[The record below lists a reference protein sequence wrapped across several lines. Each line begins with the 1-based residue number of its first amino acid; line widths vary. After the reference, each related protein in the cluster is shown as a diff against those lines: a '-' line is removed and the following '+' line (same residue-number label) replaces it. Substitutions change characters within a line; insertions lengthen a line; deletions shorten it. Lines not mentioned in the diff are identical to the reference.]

1 MRKFAI
7 LLLTAIAV
15 VLWGNPPLAK
25 ASDDLESYLLK
36 RIQETPQHSDSWRLL
51 GDYYHR
57 QHRDDEANEAFKKSL
72 ELDPDNAATHFNWGQ
87 LLEAQGDSRAA
98 RDHFQRVYQ
107 VAPESEYAESLHK
120 MGYLESI
127 ETSQQTPFETALYEI
142 ENSDKILQ
150 AGYEIQTFDAS
161 EDFKRRLRELDRDVA
176 VPHKKFRLFLET
188 GVLWNSNVT
197 LTPISR
203 QLVDA
208 DASSFQGFFNPEIE
222 WRAWDSGQRRGG
234 PLLRGFFTKNE
245 QNLSQFDLASFQPG
259 VFFEQDLSF
268 DDWTHVARFDY
279 VYAVDLLDGDRFGD
293 RHSATASVTTILPD
307 LDAVYSYATVSFSQ
321 FDAPVIDPGVNSLNG
336 PAFMAGCSRFFRTDR
351 EFLPLWS
358 LGADL
363 EYVNAEGD
371 DFRYLGGKI
380 HADATFQLADR
391 LELIPSGNVGF
402 RSYPDFTGVP
412 ARDELT
418 YRLSSRL
425 RYRCSETWSVA
436 LVVNYDRFASDN
448 DNFNADRF
456 ESGIVT
462 TFLR

>member
-25 ASDDLESYLLK
+25 ASDDIESYLLK
-36 RIQETPQHSDSWRLL
+36 RIQENPQHSDSWRLL

-57 QHRDDEANEAFKKSL
+57 QQRDDEANEAFKKSL

-107 VAPESEYAESLHK
+107 VAPESEYAESLRK
-120 MGYLESI
+120 MGHLESI
-127 ETSQQTPFETALYEI
+127 KTSRQTPFETALYEI

-203 QLVDA
+203 QLFDA
-208 DASSFQGFFNPEIE
+208 DAAGAQGFFNPEIE

-259 VFFEQDLSF
+259 VFFEQDLF
-268 DDWTHVARFDY
+268 HNDQTHVARFDY

-293 RHSATASVTTILPD
+293 RHSATASVVSVLPD
-307 LDAVYSYATVSFSQ
+307 LDAIYSYLTLSYSQ
-321 FDAPVIDPGVNSLNG
+321 FDAPVATPEVNSLDG
-336 PAFMAGCSRFFRTDR
+336 PAFLVGFSRFFRTDYPH
-351 EFLPLWS
+351 LPTWS
-358 LGADL
+358 LGTDF
-363 EYVNAEGD
+363 EYVNTEGD
-371 DFRYLGGKI
+371 DFRYFGAKI
-380 HADATFQLADR
+380 HGDATLQLADR
-391 LELIPSGNVGF
+391 LQWIPSGNVGF
-402 RSYPDFTGVP
+402 RNYPDFTGSP
-412 ARDELT
+412 SRDELT
-418 YRLSSRL
+418 YRLGSRL
-425 RYRCSETWSVA
+425 RYRFTEAWSVS
-436 LVVNYDRFASDN
+436 LVANYDRFDSRHPD
-448 DNFNADRF
+448 FNADRI
-456 ESGIVT
+456 ECGIVT
-462 TFLR
+462 TFLH